1 MRHVFEHG
9 HREWFARLAIGR
21 SLSLAALAGAPAGEL
36 ACADKNNE
44 TFAKVKKG
52 RAKG

>member
-21 SLSLAALAGAPAGEL
+21 SLSLAALAGEL